1 MGLRVG
7 MITGD
12 NPRTAA
18 AIARDVGIEEVV
30 AGVLPERKATEV
42 RRLQREGHTVAFVG
56 DGINDAPALAAA
68 DVGVA
73 AGGGTDIAVES
84 GRVVLMKERLL
95 DVPAALQLSRAVM
108 RRIRQNIFWA
118 FAYNMLLLPVAAGL
132 LHPFYG
138 ITFKP
143 ELAGL
148 AMAASSV
155 TVVSFSLLLKR
166 FTPAALRRPKNS

>member
-1 MGLRVG
+1 MFR
-7 MITGD
+7 
-12 NPRTAA
+12 
-18 AIARDVGIEEVV
+18 
-30 AGVLPERKATEV
+30 
-42 RRLQREGHTVAFVG
+42 
-56 DGINDAPALAAA
+56 
-68 DVGVA
+68 
-73 AGGGTDIAVES
+73 
-84 GRVVLMKERLL
+84 
-95 DVPAALQLSRAVM
+95 ALQLSRAVM

-166 FTPAALRRPKNS
+166 FTPAAIRRPKNS